1 MFQKAERKKSKL
13 RLALIGPSG
22 SGKTQSALLIAKG
35 LGAKKIAVI
44 DTEHGSASLYSDI
57 ADFFVYEMTPPFNSQ
72 KYEQAIKYAEKE
84 GFDCIIID
92 SLSHCWAGEGGLLEM
107 QSKIAEKPGK
117 NSYTSWAEITPIY
130 NHLIA
135 VIQSSSCHIIATM
148 RSKTEYA
155 MIQKDDKKTKIEKIG
170 SAPIQ
175 RDGMEYEFTVV
186 FDLDT
191 AHNVNCSKDR
201 TGMFDKK
208 SFIPSEETGKKL
220 IDWLNKGIELPPIQM
235 ITEEQITRIKNSS
248 AKLESILSYFKV
260 EKLEDLTL
268 EQADIVINQLK
279 D

>member
-22 SGKTQSALLIAKG
+22 SGKTESSLLIAKG

-57 ADFFVYEMTPPFNSQ
+57 ADFFVYEMTPPFNPQ

-107 QSKIAEKPGK
+107 QSKVAERSGK
-117 NSYTSWAEITPIY
+117 NSYTAWAEITPMQ
-130 NHLIA
+130 NHL
-135 VIQSSSCHIIATM
+135 VEVLQNCKSHIIVTM

-155 MIQKDDKKTKIEKIG
+155 MVQKDDKKTKIEKIG

-186 FDLDT
+186 FDLDIT
-191 AHNVNCSKDR
+191 HNVNCSKDR
-201 TGMFDKK
+201 TKLFENTN
-208 SFIPSEETGKKL
+208 FIPNEETGRKL
-220 IDWLNKGIELPPIQM
+220 IDWLNKGIELPPIRM